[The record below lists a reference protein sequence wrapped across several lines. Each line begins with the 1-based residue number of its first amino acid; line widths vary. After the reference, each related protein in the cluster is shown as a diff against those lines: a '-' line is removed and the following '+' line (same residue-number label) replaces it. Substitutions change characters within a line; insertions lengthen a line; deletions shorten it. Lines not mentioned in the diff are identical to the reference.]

1 MLSFVCCEVKKADDK
16 GNKGMD
22 FYLDDISKMKLMVL
36 SDVERKKWTQM
47 LLGLYPEWL
56 CEGVLTI

>member
-1 MLSFVCCEVKKADDK
+1 
-16 GNKGMD
+16 MD
-22 FYLDDISKMKLMVL
+22 FYLDDISKMKLMDL